1 MFDKV
6 LDEPLIVLL
15 VNVCVPVLVATVES
29 IAKVTLFPEAVL
41 SIPVPPNNPSVSE
54 SKSIAIVEEPSLI
67 SKSDNP
73 TY

>member
-15 VNVCVPVLVATVES
+15 VSVSVPVFVATVES
-29 IAKVTLFPEAVL
+29 IAKVTLLPDAVL
-41 SIPVPPNNPSVSE
+41 SIPVPPSNPKVSE
-54 SKSIAIVEEPSLI
+54 SRSIAIVEEPSLI

-73 TY
+73 TC